1 MIRRYGFNTLDDA
14 YSAVGYGGITAQK
27 IAIRLREYASADLDI
42 AVEDKIPTQEQKK
55 RTKPSNGIEVEGVDN
70 CLVRLSKC
78 CNPVP
83 GDDIIGFITRG
94 RGVSVHRASCI
105 NVREDM
111 LDEESRQRRIRCMW
125 AEGVSQRYIGEM
137 QIECAD
143 RKGILADIASV
154 VSDNQINI
162 ISAISQTTKAKVA
175 MVTLQVEITSRD
187 QMNKL
192 IKKLYRVPGILDI
205 RS

>member
-1 MIRRYGFNTLDDA
+1 M
-14 YSAVGYGGITAQK
+14 
-27 IAIRLREYASADLDI
+27 
-42 AVEDKIPTQEQKK
+42 QEQ
-55 RTKPSNGIEVEGVDN
+55 RRGSKPSNGIEVEGVDN

-83 GDDIIGFITRG
+83 GDPIIGFITRG
-94 RGVSVHRASCI
+94 RGVSVHRTSCI
-105 NVREDM
+105 NVREDK
-111 LDEESRQRRIRCMW
+111 LDEESRARRIRCMW
-125 AEGVSQRYIGEM
+125 AEGVSQRYNGEM

-154 VSDNQINI
+154 VAENQINI
-162 ISAISQTTKAKVA
+162 VSALSHKTKENVA
-175 MVTLQVEITSRD
+175 MITLQVEVNSRD
-187 QMNKL
+187 QLNSL